1 MRRREAVIDLYKVVL
16 GSFLFVSPWLFAFS
30 YGPARADAFASG
42 AILVLVSGL
51 TIFAFTKWEEWIS
64 LLIGC
69 WVLASPWVLGFP
81 HRSGMHV
88 AAAVGA
94 VIVYLSALELWLIH
108 NRDWLELPGTPKDHS
123 TGRG

>member
-1 MRRREAVIDLYKVVL
+1 MRRREAVIDLYQVLL
-16 GSFLFVSPWLFAFS
+16 GSFLFVSPWLFSFS
-30 YGPARADAFASG
+30 YGPARANAFASG

-51 TIFAFTKWEEWIS
+51 TIFAFTELEEWIS

-69 WVLASPWVLGFP
+69 WVLASPWVLDFP

-88 AAAVGA
+88 AVVVGA

-108 NRDWLELPGTPKDHS
+108 NRDWLERPGTPKDHS
-123 TGRG
+123 TERG

>member
-1 MRRREAVIDLYKVVL
+1 MRRREAVIDLYQVLL
-16 GSFLFVSPWLFAFS
+16 GSFLFVSPWLFSFS
-30 YGPARADAFASG
+30 YGPARANALASG

-51 TIFAFTKWEEWIS
+51 TIFAFTELEEWIS

-81 HRSGMHV
+81 HQSGMHV
-88 AAAVGA
+88 AVVVGA

-108 NRDWLELPGTPKDHS
+108 NRDWWKPPGAQKDRA